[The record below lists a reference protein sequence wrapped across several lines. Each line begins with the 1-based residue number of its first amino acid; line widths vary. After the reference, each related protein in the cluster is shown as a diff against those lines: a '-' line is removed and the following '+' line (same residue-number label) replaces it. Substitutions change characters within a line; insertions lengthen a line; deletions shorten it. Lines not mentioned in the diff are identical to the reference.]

1 PCTHGID
8 RTRKEVLNY
17 AILTWVV
24 SMIPAFLTGDWI
36 YGGIAWLSGAWF
48 VGMALRLKALP
59 EGQEMDQYARSMFA
73 YSISYLFLLYTAL
86 ILGKLLLG

>member
-1 PCTHGID
+1 
-8 RTRKEVLNY
+8 
-17 AILTWVV
+17 
-24 SMIPAFLTGDWI
+24 
-36 YGGIAWLSGAWF
+36 
-48 VGMALRLKALP
+48 P